1 MSNNTGRS
9 ADIMESRTI
18 AGLKGLAIV
27 GSVLVYILIV
37 VYAEYHFFNLI
48 SGFVPGGMQ
57 VVGMIAVGASGITAL
72 LLPVALHFWFRSG
85 IQAIAGYIFY
95 GIHFLMMFAN
105 LILDS
110 SLQGTAIADTPDW
123 IETVYAPYILPGYI
137 AFYAL
142 AWSILWFTDSN
153 SQRIDKSREVVQIE
167 EDGKL
172 DRKIA
177 IARFKS
183 DAITAAY
190 NSQGAQHSINRL
202 IATTAPQLLASE
214 LGISLEELGPTQG
227 FEFWMAPAEQ
237 KEKPAAATDTQI
249 IAATGSPSPSL
260 ETRRPGWKSVH
271 PIHTEP
277 APTTQEFRTR
287 YVMYVENGRNLDVF
301 ETNDPDRILAA
312 IKASREGA
320 YKVLYELT
328 GNHYQRVE
336 VDQLPPSP
344 SPRSRQQIHPEPLE
358 DYPDTEPAAAPI
370 RPTQAQ

>member
-1 MSNNTGRS
+1 MSNNAGRS
-9 ADIMESRTI
+9 TDIMESRTI
-18 AGLKGLAIV
+18 TGLKALAIV

-153 SQRIDKSREVVQIE
+153 SQRIDKRREVAQIE

-172 DRKIA
+172 TRQISLA
-177 IARFKS
+177 QFKS

-190 NSQGAQHSINRL
+190 NSQAAQETVNRWV
-202 IATTAPQLLASE
+202 ASKAPQLLATE
-214 LGISLEELGPTQG
+214 LGMSLEELGAQEN
-227 FEFWMAPAEQ
+227 FEFWMKPAERQ
-237 KEKPAAATDTQI
+237 EKPAAAPNTQI
-249 IAATGSPSPSL
+249 VAATGSPSPQL
-260 ETRRPGWKSVH
+260 ED
-271 PIHTEP
+271 
-277 APTTQEFRTR
+277 
-287 YVMYVENGRNLDVF
+287 L
-301 ETNDPDRILAA
+301 PD
-312 IKASREGA
+312 
-320 YKVLYELT
+320 
-328 GNHYQRVE
+328 VE
-336 VDQLPPSP
+336 VAAPPS
-344 SPRSRQQIHPEPLE
+344 
-358 DYPDTEPAAAPI
+358 
-370 RPTQAQ
+370 RPTSAH